1 MSLRAR
7 LVASV
12 SAVALVAL
20 AVAGAATYTAFSSA
34 QLRQLDDA
42 LQRAHQ
48 PIEELVEGSNRDL
61 VQEVERAA
69 PGTFV
74 ALEDPSG
81 QVQFMIP
88 AREPGHEPATVDL
101 GRFESLTRPTDRQP
115 GRPDPAVYR
124 TAPVATGEGEIRL
137 RISALDDGSTLFI
150 GQTLHEITE
159 ARRQLLTIEL
169 VVAAAA
175 LAVAAAAGWWLV
187 QVGLRPLRRVEQTA
201 LAIADGGE
209 FDHRAPGADV
219 DNEVGRV
226 AAALNTMLD
235 RVHLSFEERDRTEAA
250 LRESGERMRRFV
262 ADVSHELR
270 TPLAAVSAYTE
281 LFERGARSHP
291 EDLERA
297 LHGIASETSRMND
310 LVEELLLLARLDE
323 GRPLERA
330 TVDLS
335 ALLVEAIGTAR
346 TVAPDYPT
354 SLSVAR
360 VVTVT
365 GDAGRLR
372 QVIDNLIA
380 NVRTH
385 TPPGTSTEIGLSTDG
400 NSAVLTVSDNGPGM
414 PQEQASRVFERFY
427 RADPSRSRASGGS
440 GLGLSIVHAL
450 VRAHGGTVRVDSAP
464 RDGFRVTVTL
474 PLSATTPDA
483 VEGLS

>member
-1 MSLRAR
+1 MSLRLR
-7 LVASV
+7 LVAAV
-12 SAVALVAL
+12 SAVAVVAL
-20 AVAGAATYTAFSSA
+20 AVAGVATYTAFSRA
-34 QLRQLDDA
+34 QLRQLDDE

-48 PIEELVEGSNRDL
+48 PIEELVAAGDPDL
-61 VQEVERAA
+61 VREIEQAA

-74 ALEDPSG
+74 AVQDPAG
-81 QVQFMIP
+81 RVLFTIP

-101 GRFESLTRPTDRQP
+101 DQFQSLTWPAQRQP
-115 GRPDPAVYR
+115 GGPDPAVFR
-124 TAPVATGEGEIRL
+124 TSDNASGEGSVRL
-137 RISALDDGSTLFI
+137 RISKLDEGSVLFI
-150 GQTLHEITE
+150 GQTLHEIAE
-159 ARRQLLTIEL
+159 ARQQLLTIEL
-169 VVAAAA
+169 AVAIAA
-175 LAVAAAAGWWLV
+175 LTVAAAAGWWVV
-187 QVGLRPLRRVEQTA
+187 QLGLRPLRRVEQTA
-201 LAIADGGE
+201 QAIADGGE

-235 RVHLSFEERDRTEAA
+235 RVHSSFEERDHTEAE
-250 LRESGERMRRFV
+250 LRESEERMRRFV

-297 LHGIASETSRMND
+297 LHGIAVETSRMND

-323 GRPLERA
+323 GRPLEHV

-335 ALLVEAIGTAR
+335 ELLVEAIGRAR
-346 TVAPDYPT
+346 AVAPDHPI
-354 SLSVAR
+354 SLRMAHVL
-360 VVTVT
+360 TIT
-365 GDAGRLR
+365 GDPGRLR

-385 TPPGTSTEIGLSTDG
+385 TPPGTSTEIELSTSG
-400 NSAVLTVSDNGPGM
+400 EAAVITVTDNGPGM
-414 PQEQASRVFERFY
+414 PQEQAARAFERFY

-450 VRAHGGTVRVDSAP
+450 VQAHGGTVRVESAP
-464 RDGFRVTVTL
+464 GAGFRVIVTL
-474 PLSATTPDA
+474 PLSVALHEADGTPP
-483 VEGLS
+483 

>member
-1 MSLRAR
+1 MTLRAR

-12 SAVALVAL
+12 CAVALVAL
-20 AVAGAATYTAFSSA
+20 AIAGAATYTAFSRA
-34 QLRQLDDA
+34 ELRQLDDG

-48 PIEELVEGSNRDL
+48 PIEDL
-61 VQEVERAA
+61 VATGDGDPVREIEQAA

-74 ALEDPSG
+74 ALQDPDG
-81 QVQFMIP
+81 QVQFTIP
-88 AREPGHEPATVDL
+88 ARAPGHEPATVDL
-101 GRFESLTRPTDRQP
+101 AQFAALTWSSDRTAR
-115 GRPDPAVYR
+115 GPDPAVFR
-124 TAPVATGEGEIRL
+124 TADNASGEGDLRL
-137 RISALDDGSTLFI
+137 RISALDDGSILFI
-150 GQTLHEITE
+150 GQTLHEVAE
-159 ARRQLLTIEL
+159 ARRQLLAIEL
-169 VVAAAA
+169 VVTAAA
-175 LAVAAAAGWWLV
+175 LAIAAAAGWWLV

-201 LAIADGGE
+201 LAIADRGE

-235 RVHLSFEERDRTEAA
+235 RIHTSFEERDRTEAA

-297 LHGIASETSRMND
+297 LHGIATETSRMND

-323 GRPLERA
+323 GRPLEHV

-335 ALLVEAIGTAR
+335 EVLVDAIGTAR

-354 SLSVAR
+354 SLSMAR
-360 VVTVT
+360 VVTIS
-365 GDAGRLR
+365 GDPARLR

-385 TPPGTSTEIGLSTDG
+385 TLPGTATQIDLSTDG
-400 NSAVLTVSDNGPGM
+400 DAAVITVSDNGQGM
-414 PQEQASRVFERFY
+414 PQEQADRVFERFY
-427 RADPSRSRASGGS
+427 RADLSRSRASGGS

-450 VRAHGGTVRVDSAP
+450 VQAHGGTVDVESAP
-464 RDGFRVTVTL
+464 DQGFCVTVRL
-474 PLSATTPDA
+474 PL
-483 VEGLS
+483 LSVPGENDEVPS